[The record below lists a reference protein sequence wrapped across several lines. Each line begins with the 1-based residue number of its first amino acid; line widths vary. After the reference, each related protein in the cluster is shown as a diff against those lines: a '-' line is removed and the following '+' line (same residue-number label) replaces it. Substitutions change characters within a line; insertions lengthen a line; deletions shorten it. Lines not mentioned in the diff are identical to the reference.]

1 MAEDEEFPDFE
12 DRVATV
18 LQTEPREYATTTLR
32 RPMQVHWTD
41 SAGSHTVELDGRL
54 IAGSAS
60 GSGLVIADP
69 AVSRIHAELELRDD
83 GAWLR
88 DLGSRNGTFIEGVQ
102 IRVGRV
108 PDRGS
113 IRLGSTV
120 LKVQLSA
127 APKAVELWPGNQF
140 GPLLG
145 QSVVMRE
152 LFARLSKVAATDST
166 VLIQG
171 ETGTGKELVAQA
183 IHEASPRHRQP
194 FVVVDCAA
202 LPEAL
207 LEAELFGHT
216 KGAFTGA
223 AAARVGAIEAA
234 EHGTV
239 FLDEVGEMPL
249 ALQPKLLRVLES
261 RTIRRIGETAHRK
274 IDVRIISATHRD
286 VRAMVNDGTF
296 REDLYFRLAVI
307 PVTIP
312 PLRDRPEDLL
322 LLIRRFAP
330 PSANIAELVA
340 ESLKRPWRG
349 NVRALRNFVERAV
362 ALGTEEAISMQ
373 TTGELAAASPTEDV
387 DDVLLAS
394 LERPLREA
402 RVTWMDALER
412 AYVRRL
418 MDRHG
423 GAVAR
428 AAEAAGVDRT
438 HLYRLI
444 RKHIT

>member
-274 IDVRIISATHRD
+274 IDLRIISATHRD

-394 LERPLREA
+394 LELPLREA